1 LRFQEF
7 ENFSFKVISRKW
19 LRNQFSHNEK
29 PRLTKDLLKFQAFLS
44 FFLLVTR
51 KMLNN
56 SKNLTK
62 IDGTMNESGF
72 ENIKIGFLNIVEC
85 SEAY

>member
-1 LRFQEF
+1 
-7 ENFSFKVISRKW
+7 
-19 LRNQFSHNEK
+19 
-29 PRLTKDLLKFQAFLS
+29 
-44 FFLLVTR
+44 
-51 KMLNN
+51 MLNN